1 MDDFQLIQAW
11 QDGDR
16 SAGDALLRRHIPALR
31 RFFANK
37 VGEERD
43 ELVQRTV
50 LSCLKTKDGFEGRG
64 SFRTFLF
71 TVARRQLYR
80 HYERQGK
87 GPSEQWPEE
96 TSVDALAET
105 PSQVVAR
112 REQERLLLAALRRLP
127 LDFQIAI
134 ELHYFEELTTSEI
147 ADVLSIP
154 EGTAKSRL
162 RRAREA
168 LAKHLQRLARSQLA
182 EETIAS
188 LEQWMAQ
195 IREAIESS

>member
-1 MDDFQLIQAW
+1 VDDFELIEAW
-11 QDGDR
+11 QNGDR

-37 VGEERD
+37 VGDERD

-50 LSCLKTKDGFEGRG
+50 LSCLKTKDRFEGRS

-71 TVARRQLYR
+71 TVARRQLFR

-87 GPSEQWPEE
+87 GPAEAWPEDVSIDE
-96 TSVDALAET
+96 LAET

-112 REQERLLLAALRRLP
+112 REQERWLLAALRRLP
-127 LDFQIAI
+127 LDLQIAI
-134 ELHYFEELTTSEI
+134 ELHYFEDLPTAEL

-154 EGTAKSRL
+154 QGTAKSRL

-168 LAKHLQRLARSQLA
+168 LAEHLQRLARGQLA
-182 EETIAS
+182 EQTIAS
-188 LEQWMAQ
+188 LEEWMAHVRQ
-195 IREAIESS
+195 SIENP